1 MHVQALLCGHMDG
14 SIYRFTFPED
24 EGGAGMTSVQ
34 LVTHSCVPYALGWGA
49 SVGAAGND
57 NRVRLGRDAFGC

>member
-1 MHVQALLCGHMDG
+1 MDG

-24 EGGAGMTSVQ
+24 EGGAGMSSVQ
-34 LVTHSCVPYALGWGA
+34 LVSHSCVPYALGWGA

-57 NRVRLGRDAFGC
+57 NRVRGQQRDFYALTPTWDV